1 MANWEVTSNTVIAQ
15 APATAISVGV
25 GSDTNVDLT
34 ISNIVDGSYSG
45 YDLHADRFRIG
56 GATESPDNTWT
67 GGNVDT
73 GISKVVFSNNG
84 TAGDPANTVNAKVYL
99 LDTYQPDAVDKTLYI
114 DIDETSTK
122 LDFERPREI
131 YLNTKFAYNANQGVA
146 STPLPGARAGMG
158 AAVLSDTE
166 LDDGEVSGTEHWAF
180 SGTVDEGKSTLVAE
194 LTFTATGTRFYKYE
208 PSASFENL
216 KEFEGDYFTE
226 ITSTRSSGSI
236 SSFVVKVFYSPNTR
250 AAVSDE
256 EVSKLGHLLNIN
268 YVLQDK
274 TTAVTNTVYGV
285 NYITKMPRV
294 GGDLDISVLGTVGAE
309 YTIGL
314 EQKSALDSN
323 TTVSHHNFSTMAFG
337 AAQDKVSGTIGSNGV
352 SRHSAVLPLVTADT
366 RYDIVI
372 EGAGSPTASLGSNV
386 KTLPEANTI
395 TQYGS
400 RTLTISP
407 VEYSSGTSSYGTLPS
422 SITIQRPFKHES
434 HKYSSSKHKKFTAD
448 GGTGGVSSARLI
460 LNKPD
465 PRIVGGMIVT
475 GAGVTHGTTVVDNI
489 MGVIT
494 LSVAST
500 IAANTTLGFS
510 ENNSAYA
517 PFTFTIPPT
526 AAPNTLNVTTGAP
539 GNLKAPIGGL
549 KNIKISTNAAVSEA
563 TGMRLADTKGLAV
576 GMSVSGDGIR
586 LNTDGTDPTI
596 ESITNGTDIVVSQT
610 QNGFDTATS
619 LTFSAAPVASSTSI
633 DFIQANKVGS
643 NIVIQG
649 YVKVGDIAANITLP
663 LDLDSIITA
672 S

>member
-1 MANWEVTSNTVIAQ
+1 MANWEVTSGAILAQ
-15 APATAISVGV
+15 APEKAISDSEGL
-25 GSDTNVDLT
+25 GSNTNVDLT

-56 GATESPDNTWT
+56 GATESPADTWT

-73 GISKVVFSNNG
+73 GINKVVFSNNG

-99 LDTYQPDAVDKTLYI
+99 LDAYQPSEEKTLYI

-146 STPLPGARAGMG
+146 STDLPGARAGMG

-274 TTAVTNTVYGV
+274 TTAVTNTIYGV
-285 NYITKMPRV
+285 NYITEMPRV
-294 GGDLDISVLGTVGAE
+294 GGDFIISVLGTVGAE

-323 TTVSHHNFSTMAFG
+323 ITASHHNFSTLAFG
-337 AAQDKVSGTIGSNGV
+337 AAQDKASGTIGSNGI

-407 VEYSSGTSSYGTLPS
+407 VEYSSGTSSYGSLPS
-422 SITIQRPFKHES
+422 NITIQRPLKHEG

-489 MGVIT
+489 MGVVT

-500 IAANTTLGFS
+500 IAADTTLGFT

-517 PFTFTIPPT
+517 PFTFTILPNS
-526 AAPNTLNVTTGAP
+526 NTLNVTAGAP

-563 TGMRLADTKGLAV
+563 TGMRLADTKGLSV

-596 ESITNGTDIVVSQT
+596 ESITDGTDIVVSQT
-610 QNGFDTATS
+610 QNGFGTATS

>member
-25 GSDTNVDLT
+25 GSNTNVDLT

-99 LDTYQPDAVDKTLYI
+99 TDAYEPSAVDKTLYI

-131 YLNTKFAYNANQGVA
+131 YLNSKFAYNSGQSVVV
-146 STPLPGARAGMG
+146 TDLPGSRAGMG
-158 AAVLSDTE
+158 AASLTE
-166 LDDGEVSGTEHWAF
+166 TVKDNGVSSGTTHYAF

-194 LTFTATGTRFYKYE
+194 LTFTATGARFYKYE
-208 PSASFENL
+208 PSVSFENL

-226 ITSTRSSGSI
+226 IASTRSSGSI

-250 AAVSDE
+250 TAVSDE

-274 TTAVTNTVYGV
+274 TTAVTNTIYGV
-285 NYITKMPRV
+285 NYPDKMPYT
-294 GGDLDISVLGTVGAE
+294 GGDFTISVLGTVGAK
-309 YTIGL
+309 YTISL
-314 EQKSALDSN
+314 EKKES
-323 TTVSHHNFSTMAFG
+323 TTSTLTDTNGRYDFSTDSFADTG
-337 AAQDKVSGTIGSNGV
+337 AALLGTIGSTGIT
-352 SRHSAVLPLVTADT
+352 RHYAVLPLVTADT

-422 SITIQRPFKHES
+422 NITITRPVIYSGAKYVLQS
-434 HKYSSSKHKKFTAD
+434 HKKINAE
-448 GGTGGVSSARLI
+448 GGTNGVSSTRLV
-460 LNKPD
+460 LNRPNEN
-465 PRIVGGMIVT
+465 IVGGMVVT
-475 GAGVTHGTTVVDNI
+475 GAGVTHGSTVKNNI
-489 MGVIT
+489 KGVVT
-494 LSVAST
+494 LSTAST
-500 IAANTTLGFS
+500 IDADTFLGFS
-510 ENNSAYA
+510 ANNSAYV
-517 PFTFTIPPT
+517 PFTFTIPPNS
-526 AAPNTLNVTTGAP
+526 NTLNVTAGAP

-563 TGMRLADTKGLAV
+563 TGMRLDDTKGLAV

-649 YVKVGDIAANITLP
+649 YVKVGSIAANITLP

>member
-99 LDTYQPDAVDKTLYI
+99 TDAYEPSAVDKTLYI

-131 YLNTKFAYNANQGVA
+131 YLNSKFAYNSGQSVVV
-146 STPLPGARAGMG
+146 TDLPGSRAGMG
-158 AAVLSDTE
+158 AASLTE
-166 LDDGEVSGTEHWAF
+166 TVKDNGVSSGTTHYAF

-194 LTFTATGTRFYKYE
+194 LTFTATGARFYKYE

-226 ITSTRSSGSI
+226 IASTRSSGSI

-250 AAVSDE
+250 TAVSDE

-274 TTAVTNTVYGV
+274 TTAVTNTIYGV
-285 NYITKMPRV
+285 NYITEMPRV
-294 GGDLDISVLGTVGAE
+294 GGDFIISVLGTVGAE

-323 TTVSHHNFSTMAFG
+323 ITASHHNFSTMAFG
-337 AAQDKVSGTIGSNGV
+337 AAQDKVSGTIESNGI

-422 SITIQRPFKHES
+422 NITIQRPFKNEG

-517 PFTFTIPPT
+517 PFTFTILPNS
-526 AAPNTLNVTTGAP
+526 NTLNVTAGAP

-549 KNIKISTNAAVSEA
+549 KDIKISTNAAVSEA
-563 TGMRLADTKGLAV
+563 TGMRLDDTKGLSV

-586 LNTDGTDPTI
+586 LNADGTDPTI

-619 LTFSAAPVASSTSI
+619 LTFSAAPVASSTSV